1 MVVRSQYY
9 PEPQMG
15 ADEFLS
21 SIFAITETPTNNVN
35 TLTLH
40 VVAIAIVMTTNT
52 PVDIATQIF
61 WAT

>member
-9 PEPQMG
+9 TEPQMG

-21 SIFAITETPTNNVN
+21 SIFPITETPTNDVN
-35 TLTLH
+35 TLALH

-52 PVDIATQIF
+52 PVDIATQMF

>member
-1 MVVRSQYY
+1 
-9 PEPQMG
+9 MG

-21 SIFAITETPTNNVN
+21 SIFPITETPTNDVN
-35 TLTLH
+35 TLALH

-52 PVDIATQIF
+52 PVDIATQMF